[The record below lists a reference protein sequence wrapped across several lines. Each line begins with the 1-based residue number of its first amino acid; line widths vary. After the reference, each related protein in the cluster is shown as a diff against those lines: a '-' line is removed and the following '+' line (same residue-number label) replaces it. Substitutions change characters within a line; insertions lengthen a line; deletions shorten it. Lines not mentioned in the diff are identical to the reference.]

1 MVATLSRT
9 TAQLELFTE
18 TLRQLLIGDYLLGDT
33 LIHYPGASIG
43 TVVIDPNEMNP
54 DSALRAAD
62 SAMYQDKKF
71 RHRTEISAQRL
82 G

>member
-1 MVATLSRT
+1 VTSLWSRRCP
-9 TAQLELFTE
+9 APRQLELFTE

-54 DSALRAAD
+54 DSALRC
-62 SAMYQDKKF
+62 
-71 RHRTEISAQRL
+71 R
-82 G
+82 